1 MVDSLQM
8 DNSLEKDLKDLE
20 NLTVKLESGQM
31 SLEDAIKAYEQG
43 MSLALKCRKT
53 LDEMTQKIEVLR
65 KNSINASGLSK
76 TENNDILGSN

>member
-8 DNSLEKDLKDLE
+8 DNSLESDLKDLE
-20 NLTVKLESGQM
+20 NLTTKLESGQM
-31 SLEDAIKAYEQG
+31 SLEEAIKAYEQG

-65 KNSINASGLSK
+65 KNSLNTSGLTQ
-76 TENNDILGSN
+76 TENNEMLGSN

>member
-76 TENNDILGSN
+76 TEIRE

>member
-1 MVDSLQM
+1 MY
-8 DNSLEKDLKDLE
+8 NSLEKDLKDLE